1 MQIPVVGR
9 KLWRDYHEDRER
21 KSDRREHK
29 QMELCGGRYI
39 ETATN
44 LMMKIIN
51 TRKKGIDVVMYL
63 TYVSLETNLCVSY
76 GLV

>member
-51 TRKKGIDVVMYL
+51 TRKML
-63 TYVSLETNLCVSY
+63 
-76 GLV
+76 